1 MPGARSVLSCAAP
14 LSLPVVIPASHPVAA
29 PVPRPTAGTAPASPG
44 PLPPKPEET
53 GMPGARSV
61 LTIAAIS
68 LAVVV
73 AHDKFAKGGASPLK
87 ARIGN

>member
-1 MPGARSVLSCAAP
+1 
-14 LSLPVVIPASHPVAA
+14 
-29 PVPRPTAGTAPASPG
+29 
-44 PLPPKPEET
+44 
-53 GMPGARSV
+53 MPGARSV

-73 AHDKFAKGGASPLK
+73 AHDKFAKGGSPLK